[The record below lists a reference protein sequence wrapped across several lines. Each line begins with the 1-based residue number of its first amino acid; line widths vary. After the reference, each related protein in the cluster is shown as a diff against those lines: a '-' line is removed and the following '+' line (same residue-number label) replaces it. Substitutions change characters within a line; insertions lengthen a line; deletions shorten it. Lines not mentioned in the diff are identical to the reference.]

1 MVHALADFVQERA
14 RDKSWG
20 PTDLAR
26 ESGLSKQLCSN
37 WLNDGR
43 DRMSRLPLASTIDG
57 FVKAFRVPKEFLLG
71 KAIESLD
78 LGYSAG
84 DFVNSVATASDREL
98 LDEIEDRLK
107 KRGGERDSGSSSNT
121 PDDPDQGGQVIKLD
135 QPRTQRPAARTT
147 RRPGSTDEPTD

>member
-14 RDKSWG
+14 RDKGWG

-84 DFVNSVATASDREL
+84 DFVNSVTTASDREL
-98 LDEIEDRLK
+98 LDEIEDRLT
-107 KRGGERDSGSSSNT
+107 KRGGERELGSSSMKD
-121 PDDPDQGGQVIKLD
+121 DDPDQGGQVVELPK
-135 QPRTQRPAARTT
+135 PKTTRKAARTT
-147 RRPGSTDEPTD
+147 GRPGGTEDSDR